1 MTIFNKCFSTKEQKE
16 FIACIEEKTVY
27 LSTLDGVIYK
37 QVSRST
43 FVGVNPKE
51 TSFPGNYELSL
62 AMFKDD
68 ERKKTNQPE
77 SKKAL
82 KKRLEAEKIYKERK
96 KKVLFVR
103 SARNL
108 ALRSDT
114 VTIYCRGLYDLSWHW
129 DYEYGNGSW
138 ETFEEGYNWEYFLDE
153 SQMRDIEELKGG
165 IDYIPKEVAFY
176 SYILSS
182 EDILNITNYDD
193 LINLVDNSRNIGI
206 EEWIELRP
214 DYKSLEGSILVEWSR
229 KHGSSRE
236 KIESLFVASSE
247 DTEELL
253 YQETD
258 YDGTRLLLSADEI
271 EKKTQQELRECLL
284 WYLDKY
290 QIEYSIKDFLEM
302 YASREVIDLCGL
314 DDVISYKLPI

>member
-1 MTIFNKCFSTKEQKE
+1 
-16 FIACIEEKTVY
+16 
-27 LSTLDGVIYK
+27 
-37 QVSRST
+37 
-43 FVGVNPKE
+43 
-51 TSFPGNYELSL
+51 
-62 AMFKDD
+62 
-68 ERKKTNQPE
+68 
-77 SKKAL
+77 
-82 KKRLEAEKIYKERK
+82 
-96 KKVLFVR
+96 
-103 SARNL
+103 
-108 ALRSDT
+108 
-114 VTIYCRGLYDLSWHW
+114 
-129 DYEYGNGSW
+129 
-138 ETFEEGYNWEYFLDE
+138 
-153 SQMRDIEELKGG
+153 MRDIEELNGG
-165 IDYIPKEVAFY
+165 IDCIPKEVAFY

-193 LINLVDNSRNIGI
+193 LINLVDNSHNIGI

-290 QIEYSIKDFLEM
+290 QIGYSIKDFLEM
-302 YASREVIDLCGL
+302 YASREVIDMCGL
-314 DDVISYKLPI
+314 DDVISYKVPI

>member
-1 MTIFNKCFSTKEQKE
+1 MAIFNKCFSVKEQKE
-16 FIACIEEKTVY
+16 FIACIEDKTVY

-37 QVSRST
+37 QVPRST
-43 FVGVNPKE
+43 FVGVNAKE
-51 TSFPGNYELSL
+51 TSFPGNYDSAL
-62 AMFKDD
+62 AMFKQA
-68 ERKKTNQPE
+68 ERSKFGQKE
-77 SKKAL
+77 SKKAE
-82 KKRLEAEKIYKERK
+82 KKRLEAEKNYQERRNK
-96 KKVLFVR
+96 ILFVR
-103 SARNL
+103 SARNM
-108 ALRSDT
+108 AMKSDT
-114 VTIYCRGLYDLSWHW
+114 VTIYRRGLYDLSWHW
-129 DYEYGNGSW
+129 DYEYGCGSW

-153 SQMRDIEELKGG
+153 SQMRDIEELKSG

-193 LINLVDNSRNIGI
+193 LINLVDNSHNIGI

-214 DYKSLEGSILVEWSR
+214 DYKSLEGSILIEWSR

-258 YDGTRLLLSADEI
+258 YNGTRLLLSADEI
-271 EKKTQQELRECLL
+271 EKKTQQELRERLL

-290 QIEYSIKDFLEM
+290 HIEDSIKDFLEM
-302 YASREVIDLCGL
+302 YASQEVIDMCGL
-314 DDVISYKLPI
+314 DDVISYKVPR